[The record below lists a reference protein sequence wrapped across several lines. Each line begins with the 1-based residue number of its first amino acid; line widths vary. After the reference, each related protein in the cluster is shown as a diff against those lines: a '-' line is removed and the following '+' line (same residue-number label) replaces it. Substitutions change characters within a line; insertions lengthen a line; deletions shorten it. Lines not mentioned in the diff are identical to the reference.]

1 MQKTPYQVIDITQ
14 KLKDGMPSSRRFKV
28 RAILKWF
35 GAKRRGDAILAEIQ
49 STLAKYGLTTVPAFD
64 KPGIDDFVRFAL
76 ASVPDGDSSASNA
89 AGAAEA
95 VEEPISLS
103 EPKTVEGLIKA
114 AAEEAEVALAPS
126 EDQLEPEN
134 GDEPPIVKPDDHP
147 VTSQICDWTIS
158 ALTDKL
164 DRGQLALQP
173 KFQREYVWS
182 LRPELPSR
190 LIESLLLKIPIP
202 PIYFGKVPGGSLE
215 VIDGQQR
222 LTTLVRFVRN
232 EFTLRK
238 LQRMSSLNGKLFKEL
253 TKEQQEKILDEPI
266 RTIVIDAAGN
276 TELRY
281 EIFERLNR
289 GSMALNEQELRN
301 CVYRGPFNDLLAEL
315 ERDSYW
321 RKVKGGTDPEWRF
334 KEREM
339 ILRFFAFANRLPQYG
354 GNLKA
359 FLNEY
364 MGQYAP
370 HGDAALKAHATL
382 FRQTMQNVYAVFGP
396 NSARLTPINVSR
408 YHRLGGGDID
418 RAIIHE
424 VLLPQLLEQNGLDQH
439 ALGFEE
445 KRQRVQPALLA
456 VAEALKQKLSIEILR
471 LKKFGRWNGTD
482 KATLV
487 QTQPGAYPVELKDR
501 TLTLQSPK
509 LSALDFE
516 KVLAPFL
523 DRDLLMPREDE
534 YRVSC
539 SIFAPLEDA
548 LTRSRLDRDEIDI
561 CLLAGGSSLIP
572 QVAEAVGEYFT
583 EARILTFPSR
593 DDTQTAIAKGA
604 ALHALSLALTG
615 RAMFQS
621 VCHDEVCF
629 QTNSGPVEL
638 VPRGAELHSGIFRK
652 HCLQR

>member
-1 MQKTPYQVIDITQ
+1 MQKTPYQVIDIAQ
-14 KLKDGMPSSRRFKV
+14 KLKDGLPSSRRFKV

-35 GAKRRGDAILAEIQ
+35 GAKRRGDAILAEIRGI
-49 STLAKYGLTTVPAFD
+49 LAKYGLTTVPAFD
-64 KPGIDDFVRFAL
+64 QPGIDDFVRFAL

-89 AGAAEA
+89 AAAAEA
-95 VEEPISLS
+95 VEEQVSSS
-103 EPKTVEGLIKA
+103 EPKAVEGSIKA
-114 AAEEAEVALAPS
+114 VGEEAEVALAPS

-134 GDEPPIVKPDDHP
+134 GDEAPIVKPDDHP

-232 EFTLRK
+232 EFALRK

-276 TELRY
+276 IELRY

-321 RKVKGGTDPEWRF
+321 RNVKGGTDPEWRF

-396 NSARLTPINVSR
+396 NSARLYEVNPHTNNGTWDTKFSITALDIQASALMNRPPAKVQQAAEQIRELFLFTMLTDVEMQDAISRRTGSTVQTKIRFTKFRGLVEPIIDGALVEPRFFDFQFRQELWKKSHVCQLCKNEIHSFEDCAVDHIMPYSKEGKTVPENAQLAHRGCNARKNAQVPPIN
-408 YHRLGGGDID
+408 
-418 RAIIHE
+418 
-424 VLLPQLLEQNGLDQH
+424 
-439 ALGFEE
+439 
-445 KRQRVQPALLA
+445 PA
-456 VAEALKQKLSIEILR
+456 Q
-471 LKKFGRWNGTD
+471 
-482 KATLV
+482 TL
-487 QTQPGAYPVELKDR
+487 
-501 TLTLQSPK
+501 
-509 LSALDFE
+509 
-516 KVLAPFL
+516 
-523 DRDLLMPREDE
+523 
-534 YRVSC
+534 
-539 SIFAPLEDA
+539 
-548 LTRSRLDRDEIDI
+548 
-561 CLLAGGSSLIP
+561 
-572 QVAEAVGEYFT
+572 
-583 EARILTFPSR
+583 
-593 DDTQTAIAKGA
+593 
-604 ALHALSLALTG
+604 
-615 RAMFQS
+615 
-621 VCHDEVCF
+621 
-629 QTNSGPVEL
+629 
-638 VPRGAELHSGIFRK
+638 
-652 HCLQR
+652 